1 MCAAEEAGA
10 SLCHPEFRALCSLL
24 SLLPALRLPA
34 AQTWEI
40 CRLQPGGSE
49 HPRDRWHRSHPW
61 YQGSVVGS
69 LRHCQGL

>member
-34 AQTWEI
+34 AQAWEI

-49 HPRDRWHRSHPW
+49 YPGDRWHRSHPW
-61 YQGSVVGS
+61 YQGDRKSVV
-69 LRHCQGL
+69 